1 MTPLPLSTIR
11 QSGSVLDAADPSF
24 GSPSG
29 IHRAQSPTTDTGGLV
44 LTRRDLFTL
53 LGSAAV
59 LVACGGKSHTTSSIS
74 VSSGT
79 PESVRRASATR
90 RRRRT
95 AAATRRP
102 AVSF

>member
-1 MTPLPLSTIR
+1 MSTIR

-59 LVACGGKSHTTSSIS
+59 LVACGGKSHTTSPIS

-79 PESVRRASATR
+79 PESGATSISNSAPP
-90 RRRRT
+90 
-95 AAATRRP
+95 P
-102 AVSF
+102 ANGGSNSTSGSVV